1 VILQEPVIVRI
12 VEPEET
18 GLADILLGALG
29 LSGVLLLLALVAALA
44 FGMLLYWFRSRERT

>member
-29 LSGVLLLLALVAALA
+29 LSGVLMLLALVAALG
-44 FGMLLYWFRSRERT
+44 FGLLLYWFRSRERT